1 MGFYEGGSSG
11 GTGWTM
17 GLATAPASTGPWTK
31 YAKNP
36 ILLGTNACDKNR
48 TFHNLP
54 CNGVYVGAVMHDE
67 NFTNGEYWAY
77 LEAPIN
83 MNDEGPMAL
92 WTADKPEG
100 PFKFKVGYRLQV
112 NI

>member
-1 MGFYEGGSSG
+1 
-11 GTGWTM
+11 
-17 GLATAPASTGPWTK
+17 
-31 YAKNP
+31 
-36 ILLGTNACDKNR
+36 
-48 TFHNLP
+48 
-54 CNGVYVGAVMHDE
+54 MHDE